1 MYDYEHTYTMGSKKR
16 QKQGRCCITMVLN
29 PECSLGHI
37 WAHLIRHTKKV
48 DRTDHPWIVR
58 DLTNSG
64 LFRTSRN
71 AIIEP
76 LKKAPQNRIPDWKE
90 IMTFFLEA
98 SVMEIWCSKKIR
110 KVFTK
115 IMKMEEKENTSLVF
129 EIQRH
134 FWALCS
140 FLMWFLGIHRKL
152 ENDTRNVR
160 CEFMQK
166 VI

>member
-1 MYDYEHTYTMGSKKR
+1 MKIKESFEPSYLLNNLDNEPCVECTTMNTYTMGSKKR

-58 DLTNSG
+58 DLTNSV

-98 SVMEIWCSKKIR
+98 SVMEIWSTKKIR
-110 KVFTK
+110 KVFRK
-115 IMKMEEKENTSLVF
+115 IMKMEEK
-129 EIQRH
+129 
-134 FWALCS
+134 
-140 FLMWFLGIHRKL
+140 RK
-152 ENDTRNVR
+152 
-160 CEFMQK
+160 F
-166 VI
+166 